1 VREVRHTAPSDRVE
15 GGLSSSPLRFIAT
28 SLALLLLFLA
38 VMWLANLE
46 TNLPDIRIPPD
57 TASSEVLNGH
67 ALMMPG
73 RNVIGNVDTNLTG
86 DWVTQEIGDSTWLA
100 SELRGSRMQAA
111 FYGTDIYLL
120 VRMGPDANR
129 AYVTVNG
136 LPVERFQQDEYGSY
150 VGLWAGET
158 SDQPVLLARN
168 LAHGEH
174 TVEIIA
180 DGEGELAIAGF
191 DVVASTPFPWA
202 FLLGY
207 IGIGGAVF
215 LLIRST
221 LFSSNPQNRSRP
233 DAQTGNSELS
243 S

>member
-1 VREVRHTAPSDRVE
+1 MD
-15 GGLSSSPLRFIAT
+15 GGLNSSPLRFVAT
-28 SLALLLLFLA
+28 SFALFLLFLA

-46 TNLPDIRIPPD
+46 KNLPDIRIPPD
-57 TASSEVLNGH
+57 TSSSDVLNGH

-73 RNVIGNVDTNLTG
+73 HNEIETVDVNLTG
-86 DWVTQEIGDSTWLA
+86 DWVTQEIGESNWLA
-100 SELRGSRMQAA
+100 SELQGSRMQAA

-120 VRMGPDANR
+120 VRMGPDSNR

-136 LPVERFQQDEYGSY
+136 LPVERFQQDDYGSY

-174 TVEIIA
+174 IVEIIA

-207 IGIGGAVF
+207 IGIGGALFV
-215 LLIRST
+215 LIRSV
-221 LFSSNPQNRSRP
+221 LFASNTQTRSSNRAHREN
-233 DAQTGNSELS
+233 GGLS